1 MSLGIIIGHTDEP
14 HYVQIGKLADGTPV
28 YKHMPPPGPDP
39 KVIYEKRKKA
49 IDDYNTTTEIS
60 PEDTAEF
67 TQPLQREQEKLEE
80 ENQYLERLRAE
91 QEDNVVQENLNQTPP
106 TGGVMDY
113 FITSEN
119 KERDEVET
127 YNYLDLFIKEE
138 NKQRANQLKADS
150 IHAQHETVLA
160 EEDKRREASAKKYEL
175 FLQSLKEEELE
186 ELREFEQLVE
196 ERELQ
201 LREIYDQVLVSEDEV
216 PLFTVPDDLDVQIDS
231 DSNNVIVTNIKNGV
245 EKSFNYIGD
254 LKSVEVKGYRLTMY
268 SVVRGDKEY
277 GIIKESHSFIT
288 HRHIVYD
295 LRTLGIIS
303 RESFA
308 VSKLD
313 PTSISK
319 DDPDVYY
326 EGWSWQTRS
335 LSAIG
340 QPWVIHQNPGKY
352 VLNLDNVT
360 VPLDRGD
367 RKDVPTR
374 MSITKFLIEA
384 WGAGGAGASGCDNGS
399 GGTMG
404 AGGGGGSYVRK
415 TVQLHAHQV
424 RALTGR
430 EMGLILRMN
439 VGDGAYRGAVNRAL
453 HSTNQGHS
461 VWDPT
466 RPTFNQFRDEKDT
479 WVCVDSYDH
488 GHGTHREQETAM
500 HDPGRPTTIGGHM
513 SATYS
518 NYETLSVCAGGG
530 YDGDNGP
537 ALSAL
542 FAGTDREPGQ
552 DAGYPG
558 RPLGDFWVHADHP
571 DDRRYW
577 GSGNLPWEVMRY
589 QLSGVCTA
597 EQWEGDPWTDGSYE
611 DPDSGTVIYGT
622 KFYGW
627 SHNGALSTGPGVGS
641 ADLQARSGSGKLSGW
656 WPLSGYYR
664 EFATSSEPGVG
675 SYYGYFTGN
684 SGLSSGT
691 AATSFSLADSGHPVA
706 AGGGA
711 GYSIEPYSTMWP
723 GSAGG
728 NGMLR
733 ITLLEGTH
741 LMYASTTQLPTPQ
754 PGHAGD

>member
-1 MSLGIIIGHTDEP
+1 MKKDIIIGYTEEQY
-14 HYVQIGKLADGTPV
+14 YVPIGKLADGTPI
-28 YKHMPPPGPDP
+28 YKYTPPPAPDP
-39 KVIYEKRKKA
+39 KVLYEKRKKA
-49 IDDYNTTTEIS
+49 VEDYNAHVDIKSNDPNEMLS
-60 PEDTAEF
+60 KLHEE
-67 TQPLQREQEKLEE
+67 EEKERQLEE
-80 ENQYLERLRAE
+80 EKRYRENIRA
-91 QEDNVVQENLNQTPP
+91 QQQRDVVQENINETPS

-113 FITSEN
+113 FIASKD
-119 KERDEVET
+119 KEHDEVET

-138 NKQRANQLKADS
+138 SKQKADQFRADS

-160 EEDKRREASAKKYEL
+160 EEDKRREASANKYEL

-201 LREIYDQVLVSEDEV
+201 LKKVYDQILVSEDEV
-216 PLFTVPDDLDVQIDS
+216 PLFTVPDDLDVQIDG
-231 DSNNVIVTNIKNGV
+231 DSNNVTVTNTKNGT

-277 GIIKESHSFIT
+277 GIIKESYSFIT

-295 LRTLGIIS
+295 LRTLSIIS

-335 LSAIG
+335 LSAMG

-439 VGDGAYRGAVNRAL
+439 VGDGAHRGAVNRAL

-461 VWDPT
+461 IWDPT

-488 GHGTHREQETAM
+488 GHGTQREQATATL
-500 HDPGRPTTIGGHM
+500 HRSACGQGGYGVFGHAGTTAGHM

-537 ALSAL
+537 SLSAL
-542 FAGTDREPGQ
+542 GAGTERFPGQ

-577 GSGNLPWEVMRY
+577 GSGNLLGR
-589 QLSGVCTA
+589 
-597 EQWEGDPWTDGSYE
+597 
-611 DPDSGTVIYGT
+611 
-622 KFYGW
+622 
-627 SHNGALSTGPGVGS
+627 
-641 ADLQARSGSGKLSGW
+641 
-656 WPLSGYYR
+656 
-664 EFATSSEPGVG
+664 
-675 SYYGYFTGN
+675 
-684 SGLSSGT
+684 
-691 AATSFSLADSGHPVA
+691 
-706 AGGGA
+706 
-711 GYSIEPYSTMWP
+711 
-723 GSAGG
+723 
-728 NGMLR
+728 
-733 ITLLEGTH
+733 
-741 LMYASTTQLPTPQ
+741 
-754 PGHAGD
+754 